1 VPEETQSLH
10 LLDKAQVALTVRDM
24 LIILVSIVST
34 AVSATVAWVNL
45 SNTDNLMRL
54 QLSVLEKQID
64 ELRNEARR
72 LNEQGIVDKIAIEK
86 LKAERMQKLEELETP
101 SARRLLTWVFALQVV
116 GYFITIPSLVLL
128 GIMWIKG

>member
-1 VPEETQSLH
+1 MPEETQSLH

-86 LKAERMQKLEELETP
+86 LKAERMP
-101 SARRLLTWVFALQVV
+101 
-116 GYFITIPSLVLL
+116 
-128 GIMWIKG
+128 